1 MTLLIYPR
9 GQTTQK
15 ETKLKYHIDRTKSTW
30 IGMRKRGKV
39 REKERLALLC
49 ESINRAGSQHFAKY
63 FWRK

>member
-15 ETKLKYHIDRTKSTW
+15 ETKLKYHIDRTKNTW
-30 IGMRKRGKV
+30 IGERKRGKE
-39 REKERLALLC
+39 REKERLAQLC
-49 ESINRAGSQHFAKY
+49 ESISRAGSQRFAKR